1 MLRVNECRL
10 LPGSEIS
17 QLRKVIAKKLKTKDT
32 FEYEIVRE
40 SIDARKEEIY
50 LTYSVDVQIAHEEKY
65 LHLKDVTLS
74 KTKKTEKIHYTSF
87 ETRPLIIGMGPS
99 GLFCAL
105 YLAMHHAAP
114 ILYERG
120 SCVEK
125 RMKDVEAFFQGG
137 PLNESSNVQ
146 FGEGGAGTFSDG
158 KLTSRSK
165 DPKGRYVLEQFVRF
179 GADPAIVYQSHP
191 HIGTDELVKI
201 IKKMRE
207 EIIRLGGEI
216 HFDHTLEDMYI
227 ENDQIRQVQINGQWL
242 PCDDLFLGIGHSAR
256 DTFRMLNERKVH
268 CIAKNFAVGVR
279 IEHLQKFVDESQ
291 YGSYTSL
298 LGPASYRL
306 THTTQKGRG
315 VYTFCMCPGGEVVM
329 ATSTFNHV
337 VTNGMSYHKRDS
349 VNANSALLVQVTT
362 DDVGHGL
369 FDGMNFQEELE
380 KKAFELGGKNY
391 HAPAQRVGDFL
402 KHQPTTA
409 FGSIQPSCRTGVT
422 PCDLH
427 ELFPAFINE
436 SLEEGILAMDKK
448 MKGFAQEDAVMCGVE
463 SRSTSPIRIE
473 RTKDCVSVNV
483 KNLYPMGEGAGY
495 AGGIVSAAI
504 DGIRCAEEWM
514 KKRGKL

>member
-1 MLRVNECRL
+1 
-10 LPGSEIS
+10 
-17 QLRKVIAKKLKTKDT
+17 
-32 FEYEIVRE
+32 
-40 SIDARKEEIY
+40 
-50 LTYSVDVQIAHEEKY
+50 
-65 LHLKDVTLS
+65 
-74 KTKKTEKIHYTSF
+74 
-87 ETRPLIIGMGPS
+87 
-99 GLFCAL
+99 
-105 YLAMHHAAP
+105 
-114 ILYERG
+114 
-120 SCVEK
+120 
-125 RMKDVEAFFQGG
+125 
-137 PLNESSNVQ
+137 
-146 FGEGGAGTFSDG
+146 
-158 KLTSRSK
+158 
-165 DPKGRYVLEQFVRF
+165 
-179 GADPAIVYQSHP
+179 
-191 HIGTDELVKI
+191 
-201 IKKMRE
+201 
-207 EIIRLGGEI
+207 
-216 HFDHTLEDMYI
+216 
-227 ENDQIRQVQINGQWL
+227 
-242 PCDDLFLGIGHSAR
+242 
-256 DTFRMLNERKVH
+256 
-268 CIAKNFAVGVR
+268 
-279 IEHLQKFVDESQ
+279 
-291 YGSYTSL
+291 
-298 LGPASYRL
+298 
-306 THTTQKGRG
+306 
-315 VYTFCMCPGGEVVM
+315 M

-380 KKAFELGGKNY
+380 KKAFELGGRNY

-448 MKGFAQEDAVMCGVE
+448 MKGFAQEDAIMCGVE

-514 KKRGKL
+514 KKRGKS